1 MEMQIQIPRA
11 VLTALNQV
19 YEIEQ
24 KVKKHGDPGNISR
37 HLGKVKDAFA
47 EEGLP
52 MWDTGGAQLRLG
64 LVCEDPMG
72 QSFNETRTDLEAT
85 ISGTGT
91 EHLVV
96 VEVIKPIVRAVVRD
110 GAGQFSRVI
119 QKGIVVVESRKEQ
132 QKHE

>member
-1 MEMQIQIPRA
+1 MEMQIQIPKA
-11 VLTALNQV
+11 VLTALTQV
-19 YEIEQ
+19 YEMEQ
-24 KVKKHGDPGNISR
+24 KLKRHGDPGNISR
-37 HLGKVKDAFA
+37 HLSKVKDAFA

-52 MWDTGGAQLRLG
+52 LWDAAGGRMRLG

-72 QSFNETRTDLEAT
+72 QPFNETRTDLEAT

-96 VEVIKPIVRAVVRD
+96 VEVIKPIVRAIVRD
-110 GAGQFSRVI
+110 GGGEFSRVI

-132 QKHE
+132 